1 MAWCDDMLLIR
12 TEYLT
17 AVCGIM
23 LCCKGTVDVASIV
36 SMHVCMHVCMYVS
49 SVEACTHVCMH
60 ACMYECVC
68 VCMRVCVCVSRGLY
82 ACRNVCMYAC
92 MHSCGH
98 GRAVGMLVCKCMHYV
113 LF

>member
-36 SMHVCMHVCMYVS
+36 SMHVCMHACM
-49 SVEACTHVCMH
+49 HVCI
-60 ACMYECVC
+60 VC
-68 VCMRVCVCVSRGLY
+68 RS
-82 ACRNVCMYAC
+82 MYAC
-92 MHSCGH
+92 MHA
-98 GRAVGMLVCKCMHYV
+98 RMYV
-113 LF
+113 